1 MKLKQSTTI
10 LKAAPTAIRA
20 SNMKNRDYKEQILR
34 ENYDEY
40 VNNGGEGLTFREY
53 VKREAENDPN
63 FFRWLFD
70 DRGLGDFDY
79 GLSEEQMTEYNE
91 FIENL

>member
-53 VKREAENDPN
+53 VEREAENDPN

-70 DRGLGDFDY
+70 DGGLGDFDS